1 MYAMEQL
8 QAGGASHGTAF
19 FAHHQLAGK
28 GQRGKKWESEPGT
41 QIALSVITDCSGLSQ
56 SNPFEWSVAVA
67 LAAYDFFSIYAGDE
81 TRIKWPNDLYWRD
94 RKAGGIL
101 IENVIRGNQWRWA
114 VTGIGININQA
125 QFPDSAPNAVSLR
138 QITGK
143 AHDPA
148 QLARQLCNSL
158 QQQFVA
164 LEAGNF
170 ATMLNRYQSHL
181 YKLAEPVRL
190 KKGNVVF
197 NTSIEGVSADG
208 RLLVAGGN
216 SFGFGEVVWLND
228 QDATA

>member
-8 QAGGASHGTAF
+8 QAGHASHGAAF
-19 FAHHQLAGK
+19 FAHHQLAGR
-28 GQRGKKWESEPGT
+28 GQRGKKWESEAGA
-41 QIALSVITDCSGLSQ
+41 QIALSVITDCSGLRQ
-56 SNPFEWSVAVA
+56 SNPFEWSVAAA

-125 QFPDSAPNAVSLR
+125 QFPASAPNAVSLR

-143 AHDPA
+143 VHDPV
-148 QLARQLCNSL
+148 QLARVLCDTL
-158 QQQFVA
+158 QQQFIK

-170 ATMLNRYQSHL
+170 NAMLDRYQALL
-181 YKLAEPVRL
+181 YKLAQPARL
-190 KKGNVVF
+190 KKGSVVY
-197 NTSIEGVSADG
+197 NTSIEGVSAEG

-216 SFGFGEVVWLND
+216 SFGFGEVEWLTD
-228 QDATA
+228 QDAIV